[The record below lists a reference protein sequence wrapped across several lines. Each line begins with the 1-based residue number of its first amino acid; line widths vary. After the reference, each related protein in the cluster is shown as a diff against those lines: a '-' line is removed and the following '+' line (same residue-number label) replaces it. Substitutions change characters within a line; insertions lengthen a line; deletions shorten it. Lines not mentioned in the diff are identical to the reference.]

1 MTVLNLFLSLSVG
14 SFCCCCK
21 FASSARKSF
30 LSELKRF
37 LSELKRASSVFK
49 RFLFA
54 RRRTASSFK
63 CANCFFFFFTKIDR
77 AVLTHRPHP
86 ARHNRSAC
94 FITKIFELELPKSE
108 NTYRAKSTLVISHVC
123 VCVCLRLCVCV
134 CACVCVRARACWNA
148 NVYHNP
154 RVHVIPPRVHATRL
168 AFIKMWCI
176 TCLAHSFVIALT
188 SPKTHA
194 GHVI

>member
-1 MTVLNLFLSLSVG
+1 MFFRCCFKHRCEAAPVLHSSIWQMHGLRLTTVLNLFLSLSVG

-30 LSELKRF
+30 LSDLKRF
-37 LSELKRASSVFK
+37 LSDLKRTTSVCK
-49 RFLFA
+49 RFLSA

-86 ARHNRSAC
+86 VRHNRSAC

-108 NTYRAKSTLVISHVC
+108 NTYRAESTLMISHVC
-123 VCVCLRLCVCV
+123 VCVCLRFCVCV
-134 CACVCVRARACWNA
+134 CA
-148 NVYHNP
+148 
-154 RVHVIPPRVHATRL
+154 
-168 AFIKMWCI
+168 
-176 TCLAHSFVIALT
+176 
-188 SPKTHA
+188 
-194 GHVI
+194 

>member
-37 LSELKRASSVFK
+37 LSELKRASSVCK

-77 AVLTHRPHP
+77 AVLTHHPHP
-86 ARHNRSAC
+86 VRHNRSAC

-108 NTYRAKSTLVISHVC
+108 NTYRAESTLVISHMCVCVLAFLRMCVC
-123 VCVCLRLCVCV
+123 VCVRSRTCLLECKCIPQS
-134 CACVCVRARACWNA
+134 ARPCHSSARPC
-148 NVYHNP
+148 H
-154 RVHVIPPRVHATRL
+154 RL
-168 AFIKMWCI
+168 AFIKN
-176 TCLAHSFVIALT
+176 
-188 SPKTHA
+188 KTKR
-194 GHVI
+194 